1 MVIETGRLRIVPLD
15 ADMLETLSRDVKEF
29 EREYDAKYDGESI
42 NDELK
47 SILGRCAEEVRE
59 DEDNKAFLT
68 TWLIEL
74 KGVVIGSIGFK
85 GVPKDGET
93 EIGFGL
99 NKKYE
104 GKGYMTESV
113 KGLLKLAALLG
124 VNRVFAETRE
134 DNVKSEK
141 ALERCGF
148 DLIGD
153 GKLKKWGKNL

>member
-42 NDELK
+42 NDEFK

-59 DEDNKAFLT
+59 DEDNKVFLT

-74 KGVVIGSIGFK
+74 KGVVIGSIGLK

-93 EIGFGL
+93 EIRFGL
-99 NKKYE
+99 NKKNE
-104 GKGYMTESV
+104 SKGYMTESV

-141 ALERCGF
+141 VLERCGF

>member
-29 EREYDAKYDGESI
+29 EREYDGESI

-59 DEDNKAFLT
+59 DEDNKVFLT

-93 EIGFGL
+93 ESG
-99 NKKYE
+99 
-104 GKGYMTESV
+104 SV
-113 KGLLKLAALLG
+113 L
-124 VNRVFAETRE
+124 T
-134 DNVKSEK
+134 KSTKEK
-141 ALERCGF
+141 AT
-148 DLIGD
+148 
-153 GKLKKWGKNL
+153 

>member
-59 DEDNKAFLT
+59 DEDNKVFLT

-74 KGVVIGSIGFK
+74 KG
-85 GVPKDGET
+85 
-93 EIGFGL
+93 
-99 NKKYE
+99 
-104 GKGYMTESV
+104 
-113 KGLLKLAALLG
+113 
-124 VNRVFAETRE
+124 
-134 DNVKSEK
+134 EK
-141 ALERCGF
+141 AFIISRIQKF
-148 DLIGD
+148 A
-153 GKLKKWGKNL
+153 GKALKKI

>member
-1 MVIETGRLRIVPLD
+1 M
-15 ADMLETLSRDVKEF
+15 
-29 EREYDAKYDGESI
+29 
-42 NDELK
+42 
-47 SILGRCAEEVRE
+47 
-59 DEDNKAFLT
+59 
-68 TWLIEL
+68 WLIEL

-85 GVPKDGET
+85 GVPKGGET
-93 EIGFGL
+93 EIGFCL

-141 ALERCGF
+141 VLERCGF

>member
-59 DEDNKAFLT
+59 DEDNKVFLT

-85 GVPKDGET
+85 GVPKGGET
-93 EIGFGL
+93 EIRFCL
-99 NKKYE
+99 NKKNE

-113 KGLLKLAALLG
+113 KGMLKLAALLG

-141 ALERCGF
+141 VLERCGF
-148 DLIGD
+148 DLISD

>member
-59 DEDNKAFLT
+59 DEDNKVFLT

-74 KGVVIGSIGFK
+74 KGVLIGSIVIK
-85 GVPKDGET
+85 GLAKGGET
-93 EIGFGL
+93 EISYCL
-99 NKKYE
+99 NN
-104 GKGYMTESV
+104 KGM
-113 KGLLKLAALLG
+113 LKLAALLG
-124 VNRVFAETRE
+124 LNRVFAETRE

-141 ALERCGF
+141 VLERCGF
-148 DLIGD
+148 DLVSD

>member
-47 SILGRCAEEVRE
+47 SILGRCAEKVRE
-59 DEDNKAFLT
+59 DEENKVFLT

-85 GVPKDGET
+85 GVQKGGET
-93 EIGFGL
+93 EIRFCL

-104 GKGYMTESV
+104 DKGYMTESV

-141 ALERCGF
+141 VLERCGF
-148 DLIGD
+148 DLISD

>member
-59 DEDNKAFLT
+59 DEDNKVFLT

-85 GVPKDGET
+85 GVPKGGET
-93 EIGFGL
+93 EIRFCL
-99 NKKYE
+99 NNKYE

-141 ALERCGF
+141 VLERCGF
-148 DLIGD
+148 DLISD

>member
-59 DEDNKAFLT
+59 DEDNKVFLT

-85 GVPKDGET
+85 GVPKGGET
-93 EIGFGL
+93 EIRFCL
-99 NKKYE
+99 NKKIRRQRLHDRKRE
-104 GKGYMTESV
+104 RVAEIGGSV
-113 KGLLKLAALLG
+113 GRKPSFCRNK
-124 VNRVFAETRE
+124 RR
-134 DNVKSEK
+134 
-141 ALERCGF
+141 
-148 DLIGD
+148 
-153 GKLKKWGKNL
+153 

>member
-59 DEDNKAFLT
+59 DEDNKVFLT

-74 KGVVIGSIGFK
+74 KGVVIGRRAAKRKSG
-85 GVPKDGET
+85 
-93 EIGFGL
+93 
-99 NKKYE
+99 
-104 GKGYMTESV
+104 SV
-113 KGLLKLAALLG
+113 L
-124 VNRVFAETRE
+124 T
-134 DNVKSEK
+134 KSTK
-141 ALERCGF
+141 A
-148 DLIGD
+148 
-153 GKLKKWGKNL
+153 KAT

>member
-59 DEDNKAFLT
+59 DEDNKVFLT

-85 GVPKDGET
+85 GVPNGGET

-104 GKGYMTESV
+104 GKGYMTEGV
-113 KGLLKLAALLG
+113 KGLLKLAVLLG

-141 ALERCGF
+141 VLERCGF
-148 DLIGD
+148 DLISD

>member
-59 DEDNKAFLT
+59 DEDNKVFLT

-85 GVPKDGET
+85 VCRRAAKRKS
-93 EIGFGL
+93 GFVL
-99 NKKYE
+99 TKN
-104 GKGYMTESV
+104 T
-113 KGLLKLAALLG
+113 
-124 VNRVFAETRE
+124 
-134 DNVKSEK
+134 K
-141 ALERCGF
+141 A
-148 DLIGD
+148 
-153 GKLKKWGKNL
+153 KAT

>member
-59 DEDNKAFLT
+59 DEDNKVFLT

-85 GVPKDGET
+85 GVPKGGET
-93 EIGFGL
+93 EIRFCL

-104 GKGYMTESV
+104 SKGYMTESV
-113 KGLLKLAALLG
+113 KGMLKLAALLG

-141 ALERCGF
+141 VLERCGF
-148 DLIGD
+148 DLISD